1 VVPTLETARLR
12 LRALRPADFD
22 GWCAVMADPVVARY
36 LGGQPMSPE
45 ETVRRM
51 LASAGCWMLRG
62 YGYWAVTE
70 KADDR
75 MIGHVGLADFSRA
88 ITPSI
93 AGQPEAGWILAPEAH
108 GRGYA
113 SEAVAAA
120 LGWADAALPDPEF
133 VAIIDPKNEPSI
145 RVAEKAGF
153 VRAERTTYRN
163 EPILIFRRPRTAGK
177 AEASA

>member
-1 VVPTLETARLR
+1 
-12 LRALRPADFD
+12 
-22 GWCAVMADPVVARY
+22 MADPVVARY

-93 AGQPEAGWILAPEAH
+93 AGQPEAGETARDQAAPPGHPSAGRAPREWSMSDVGEQEILDH
-108 GRGYA
+108 
-113 SEAVAAA
+113 
-120 LGWADAALPDPEF
+120 
-133 VAIIDPKNEPSI
+133 IDVTIE
-145 RVAEKAGF
+145 RLAR
-153 VRAERTTYRN
+153 VRAEIGREVAHAR
-163 EPILIFRRPRTAGK
+163 LQRRLGHAHDVVVRRDALGAGRGR
-177 AEASA
+177 SRG